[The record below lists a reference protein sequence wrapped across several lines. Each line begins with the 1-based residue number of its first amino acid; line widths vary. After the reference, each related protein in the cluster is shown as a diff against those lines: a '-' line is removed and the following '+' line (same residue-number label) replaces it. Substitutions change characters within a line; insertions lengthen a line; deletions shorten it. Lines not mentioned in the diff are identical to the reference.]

1 MTDTKERILE
11 AAHEILSNEGG
22 AALTTRRVCDAV
34 GVTMPTLYHYFA
46 NRDELVSA
54 VYGLALQ
61 RFMATKRSLKLTD
74 EPLVDLRKG
83 CESVLDFVAKN
94 KNATVALL
102 ARGLE
107 EPEIFGPSY
116 GLLRDRV
123 RRAAAAGCLHIPER
137 EAVAMTWSIVQG
149 LVLSTVATPDSSVS
163 ANVIRRRVLDSLM
176 AAL

>member
-1 MTDTKERILE
+1 MTETKDRILE
-11 AAHEILSNEGG
+11 AAHEILSSEGG
-22 AALTTRRVCDAV
+22 AALTTRRVCEAV

-74 EPLVDLRKG
+74 EPLVDLRKS
-83 CESVLDFVAKN
+83 CELVLDFVSKN
-94 KNATVALL
+94 KNAAIALL

-107 EPEIFGPSY
+107 EPTIFAASY
-116 GLLRDRV
+116 ELLRERV
-123 RRAAAAGCLHIPER
+123 RRAADAGCLHVTER
-137 EAVAMTWSIVQG
+137 DAAAMCWSVVQG
-149 LVLSTVATPDSSVS
+149 LVLSMVAPPDGAVNL
-163 ANVIRRRVLDSLM
+163 AVRRRLLDNLM